1 MRITAWGSVIYA
13 RRMTAS
19 ISVLH
24 AEHQGRQIMQTSQCP
39 LTFRS
44 CSLPCFKTHAAQCT
58 ADPPDRKPE
67 PAGTTAETADA
78 TRRDPPKMQPQQPSL
93 AELGELFKKYPS
105 LREKLQDIYKAT
117 QRPEERPETNDS
129 FRGRFNG
136 RGRGR
141 GSFARNSTGD
151 VRHWNPDKGL
161 DRGLK
166 LLQTAMEQET
176 VQGEALRVFTEMI
189 LQKPVNNHSGRT
201 EGTS

>member
-1 MRITAWGSVIYA
+1 MLGGGEQVQVHFLPSTKVGESC
-13 RRMTAS
+13 RRAN
-19 ISVLH
+19 
-24 AEHQGRQIMQTSQCP
+24 CP

-44 CSLPCFKTHAAQCT
+44 CSLTCFKTHAAQCT

-67 PAGTTAETADA
+67 SAGSTAETADA
-78 TRRDPPKMQPQQPSL
+78 TRRGPQKMQPQQPSL
-93 AELGELFKKYPS
+93 AELAELFKKYPT

-141 GSFARNSTGD
+141 SSFPRNSTGD
-151 VRHWNPDKGL
+151 VPHWNPDKGL

-166 LLQTAMEQET
+166 QLQIAMEQET
-176 VQGEALRVFTEMI
+176 IQAEALRVFTEMI
-189 LQKPVNNHSGRT
+189 LRKTMNSQSGRT